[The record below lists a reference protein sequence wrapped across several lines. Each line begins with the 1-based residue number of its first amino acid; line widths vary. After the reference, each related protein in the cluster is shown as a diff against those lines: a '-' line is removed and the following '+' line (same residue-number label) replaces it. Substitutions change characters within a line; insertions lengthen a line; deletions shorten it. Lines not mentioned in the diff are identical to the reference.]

1 MLLLSRSES
10 HACLLPGMGG
20 CYGLKCVPTR
30 SYAEAL
36 TRHAVV
42 FKMWLLGIRFK

>member
-1 MLLLSRSES
+1 MPLLSRSES